1 MENRMR
7 IISPSLL
14 SADFSILKDQIE
26 LVENLGINRL
36 HIDVM
41 DGHFVPNFTF
51 GPFILKAIRKLTKS
65 HLETHLMMS
74 NPHKYLKDFV
84 DAGADTLIIHTEAS
98 TDINR
103 DLNEIKSLGV
113 KCGLAIKPGTDE
125 FILNEY
131 IDILDY
137 ILVMSVEPGFG
148 GQKFIESSL
157 NKMRNIVKMRESRD
171 ILIGVDG
178 GVNISTIDSV
188 YKTGVDVTIVGSGLY
203 KAENIQDRYSQL
215 LNV

>member
-1 MENRMR
+1 MR

-14 SADFSILKDQIE
+14 SADFSRLKEQIQ
-26 LVENLGINRL
+26 LVEDLGVNRL

-51 GPFILKAIRKLTKS
+51 GPFILKAIRKLTDS

-74 NPHKYLKDFV
+74 NPQEYIKDFV

-98 TDINR
+98 EDIKK
-103 DLNEIKSLGV
+103 DLLEIKKLNV
-113 KCGLAIKPGTDE
+113 KCGLAIKPNTDE
-125 FILNEY
+125 SVLKPY

-148 GQKFIESSL
+148 GQSFIESTL
-157 NKMRNIVKMRESRD
+157 DKMTNIVNMVEDRD
-171 ILIGVDG
+171 ILVGVDG
-178 GVNISTIDSV
+178 GVNLKTIDRV
-188 YKTGVDVTIVGSGLY
+188 YSTGVDVTIVGSGLY
-203 KAENIQDRYSQL
+203 KAEDINETYLKLINEPS
-215 LNV
+215 